1 VGEIH
6 HVERQQ
12 SGIIKAVP
20 HASLEVAVSGTDG
33 IEYSARFVSHYTPAV
48 GDIVALVWAA
58 GEPIVI
64 GKVGASH
71 G

>member
-6 HVERQQ
+6 HVERPQ
-12 SGIIKAVP
+12 SGIVKAVP

-33 IEYSARFVSHYTPAV
+33 IEYSARFVSSYTPAV
-48 GDIVALVWAA
+48 GDTVILVWAA
-58 GEPIVI
+58 GLPVI
-64 GKVGASH
+64 AGKLRSGR